1 MSDRERQIL
10 HNLTYIWNPKKQN
23 KKNENR
29 NIDTKYNGTVLKCQ
43 SGGGVGGLETGDR
56 DW

>member
-56 DW
+56 D